1 MRRYPRSALRAV
13 GGCVLAGGRLARPSG
28 WDWLGGAAI
37 AAVLALLVIVAH
49 LRRRPGT
56 PD

>member
-1 MRRYPRSALRAV
+1 MRHWPRLAARAA
-13 GGCVLAGGRLARPSG
+13 GGCALAGGRLARPSG